1 MFTASYMTIVQ
12 ALQRTLQ
19 QMDASRPS
27 AYAPDVTEVAQQ
39 LRVVVAALES
49 GAPVDRAHVKFLF
62 APTGAIQE
70 ASLANGWA
78 DEFLS
83 LSKVVDAYVAAPER
97 RS

>member
-1 MFTASYMTIVQ
+1 MTIVQ
-12 ALQRTLQ
+12 ALRRTLEQ
-19 QMDASRPS
+19 IASSQPS
-27 AYAPDVTEVAQQ
+27 AYAPDVSEVARQ
-39 LRVVVAALES
+39 LREVVAALES
-49 GAPVDRAHVKFLF
+49 GAPVDRAHLKFLF

-83 LSKVVDAYVAAPER
+83 LSTVVDAYLAAPER